1 MGSNKLALL
10 LGAALSCMVVSGC
23 VSIPAAEEL
32 DEKNSIIK
40 NLSGQIDTMNAEV
53 SRLSLENEDLRDS
66 KSQLEGRL
74 SRLESQKGGG
84 DTVKAQTQAPE
95 EKIK

>member
-1 MGSNKLALL
+1 M
-10 LGAALSCMVVSGC
+10 
-23 VSIPAAEEL
+23 EEGRGKCRIIETG
-32 DEKNSIIK
+32 EKNSIIK

-84 DTVKAQTQAPE
+84 DTVKAQTQTQAPE